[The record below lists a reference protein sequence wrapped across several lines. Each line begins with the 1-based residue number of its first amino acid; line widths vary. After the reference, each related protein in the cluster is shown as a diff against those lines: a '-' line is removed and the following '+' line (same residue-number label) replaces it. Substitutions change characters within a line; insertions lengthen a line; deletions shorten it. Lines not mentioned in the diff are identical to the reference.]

1 MKTLKNLN
9 VYQCE
14 FCGKKGLSASHIARH
29 EKYCPKNPEV
39 ATMCA
44 ECGNLER
51 IKMIADV
58 NLYDDFGAAQLV
70 ELRMFRC
77 KATGKK
83 LYSKQIERKAT
94 QGYASG
100 AQLAKGIIKHSD
112 EPMPLKKDGC
122 GHFRLMNIFDDFNA
136 DWEHTPLV
144 NEH

>member
-9 VYQCE
+9 VYECE

-51 IKMIADV
+51 IKVIGFTHPYGEDYGGGV
-58 NLYDDFGAAQLV
+58 CV
-70 ELRMFRC
+70 ELHMFRC
-77 KATGKK
+77 GVTGKK

-94 QGYASG
+94 QGYAMG
-100 AQLAKGIIKHSD
+100 AQLAREIIKHSD

-122 GHFRLMNIFDDFNA
+122 GHFGVVFEGFVA
-136 DWEHTPLV
+136 DWEHAPLV
-144 NEH
+144 NE

>member
-9 VYQCE
+9 VYECE
-14 FCGKKGLSASHIARH
+14 FCGKKGISASHMSRH
-29 EKYCPKNPEV
+29 EKYCSKNPEV
-39 ATMCA
+39 ATKCA

-51 IKMIADV
+51 IKMLTYLDDG
-58 NLYDDFGAAQLV
+58 YDFIGRRF

-94 QGYASG
+94 QGYAMG
-100 AQLAKGIIKHSD
+100 AQLAAAIIKNSD

-122 GHFRLMNIFDDFNA
+122 GHFRIFDIYEDYNSVWENA
-136 DWEHTPLV
+136 PFV
-144 NEH
+144 NE